1 MARLTRVTHKQFAEN
16 APIVE
21 SGSTQVEI
29 GQFGSALAGTYV
41 ATNDVATLQ
50 ALPAYSRGWGG
61 AVIAEEQL
69 PTIEDMNAV
78 QRVQSYQTGY
88 LFQEGIAEYDANS
101 EYGIGSL
108 CKVINGANVKLY
120 QSLINENIG
129 NPITDTNA
137 WQEFT
142 IGGDLFVNKS
152 GDTMTGALKIYNNLD
167 IFGANNQI
175 DWTSTTAPS
184 SNLNS
189 GWVYIRDKN
198 SNVIGQ
204 LATRYTTGNN
214 FVTSIS
220 TRRSVNGTV
229 KASTIEISVASDGT
243 AYTSAPTPASG
254 DNSTKIATTAYCV
267 NRRCT
272 TKPTTTSTASATRPC
287 WVVQNYL
294 NGTSWY
300 RVWSDGFIEQGGTV
314 TSSNSSTQ
322 TVTFLK
328 PFANTD
334 YSLVGSVS
342 KNSVSATNNEVI
354 TKSATG
360 FTLQHTSY
368 IQFGWVAMG
377 Y

>member
-21 SGSTQVEI
+21 SGNTQVEI

-142 IGGDLFVNKS
+142 IGGDLFVKKT
-152 GDTMTGALKIYNNLD
+152 GDDMTGRLTI
-167 IFGANNQI
+167 
-175 DWTSTTAPS
+175 TSTSYTQLAIKNPNDDRDIAPS
-184 SNLNS
+184 TNA
-189 GWVYIRDKN
+189 GTTGVGFIDKN
-198 SNVIGQ
+198 NKTISM
-204 LATRYTTGNN
+204 LATERYT
-214 FVTSIS
+214 
-220 TRRSVNGTV
+220 
-229 KASTIEISVASDGT
+229 DGRNT
-243 AYTSAPTPASG
+243 AKLQAFGKGGSNAPAVRVY
-254 DNSTKIATTAYCV
+254 AYADGKQGCTFPM
-267 NRRCT
+267 CT
-272 TKPTTTSTASATRPC
+272 TKPTTTSTARNDLVA
-287 WVVQNYL
+287 VVTQNYL

-314 TSSNSSTQ
+314 TASSSSTQ
-322 TVTFLK
+322 SITFLK
-328 PFANTD
+328 PFTD
-334 YSLVGSVS
+334 TNYSLVNAVS
-342 KNSVSATNNEVI
+342 KSSVGATNNEVI

-360 FTLQHTSY
+360 FTLQHTDS
-368 IQFGWVAMG
+368 IQFGWIAKG